1 MAYTIDKKKCM
12 RCGTCDVECPFH
24 AVCISDEGEFSID
37 HMRGP
42 RAPPENPNHDRMMN
56 EKDRKRMLCQETDNC
71 PGRILDPEKCK
82 SCGVCLS
89 VCPVD
94 APQKG

>member
-37 HMRGP
+37 
-42 RAPPENPNHDRMMN
+42 
-56 EKDRKRMLCQETDNC
+56 
-71 PGRILDPEKCK
+71 PEKCR